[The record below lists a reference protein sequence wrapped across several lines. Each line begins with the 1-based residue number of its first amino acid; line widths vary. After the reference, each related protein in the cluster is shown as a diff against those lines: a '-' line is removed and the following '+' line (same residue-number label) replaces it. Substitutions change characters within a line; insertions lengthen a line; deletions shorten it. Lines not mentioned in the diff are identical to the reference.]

1 MVMGNRGNVPIR
13 LSNVAMEHDPFMDV
27 PMQNHEHLFK
37 GGEVLI
43 ATFDCWKVFFYQI
56 PVCGDNH
63 NVSSGL
69 PTV

>member
-27 PMQNHEHLFK
+27 PMTNHEHLYK

-43 ATFDCWKVFFYQI
+43 ATFDCWKVFFLS
-56 PVCGDNH
+56 DT
-63 NVSSGL
+63 SMWR
-69 PTV
+69 

>member
-27 PMQNHEHLFK
+27 PMKIMNTFIK
-37 GGEVLI
+37 GGKFSLPPLI
-43 ATFDCWKVFFYQI
+43 AGRYFFYQI